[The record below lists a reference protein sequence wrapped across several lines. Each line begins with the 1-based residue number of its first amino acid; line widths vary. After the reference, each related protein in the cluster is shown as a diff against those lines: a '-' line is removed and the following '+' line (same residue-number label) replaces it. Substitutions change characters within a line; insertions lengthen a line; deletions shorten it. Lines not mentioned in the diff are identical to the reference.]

1 MKRVIIAVSMLA
13 FAVTAAFVFTIVLTK
28 NITSISAD
36 ILHLSSVAQTAT
48 HEEICSE
55 ADSIISEWNKTQ
67 KFLKVISVHES
78 LNAINQNILSLSDIS
93 ANGNREQLYEKC
105 REICAMLS
113 VFSDD
118 EKITAENIF

>member
-13 FAVTAAFVFTIVLTK
+13 FAVTAAFVFTFMLTD
-28 NITSISAD
+28 NINSISAD
-36 ILHLSSVAQTAT
+36 ISHLGEVSKTAT
-48 HEEICSE
+48 AYEISTE
-55 ADSIISEWNKTQ
+55 TDKIINRWNKTQ

-78 LNAINQNILSLSDIS
+78 LNAINQNILSLGDIS